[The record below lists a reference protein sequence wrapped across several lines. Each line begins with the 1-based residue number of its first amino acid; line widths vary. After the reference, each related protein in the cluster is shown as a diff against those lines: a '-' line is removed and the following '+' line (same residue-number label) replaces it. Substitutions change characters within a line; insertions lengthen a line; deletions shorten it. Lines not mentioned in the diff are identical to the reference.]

1 MKDIDQIA
9 ERVRDLLKNRFGVE
23 KLRQGKF

>member
-9 ERVRDLLKNRFGVE
+9 ERVRDLLKNRFGVQ
-23 KLRQGKF
+23 KLRRGKF

>member
-1 MKDIDQIA
+1 MKDIDQIE

-23 KLRQGKF
+23 KSRQGKF